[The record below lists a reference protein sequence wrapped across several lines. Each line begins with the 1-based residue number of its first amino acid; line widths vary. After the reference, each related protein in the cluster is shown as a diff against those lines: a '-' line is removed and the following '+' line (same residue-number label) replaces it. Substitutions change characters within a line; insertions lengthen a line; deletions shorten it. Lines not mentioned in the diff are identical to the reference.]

1 MNKRN
6 LILVVSVILLI
17 TAITGFNYYQKIY
30 GKAVIKNG
38 YIYIK
43 STDSFEDLSS
53 ELEPFLQ
60 NWDDFKWVANQK
72 EFSNLKPG
80 KYEVVKDMS
89 HNDLVNLLRSGKQI
103 PVMIS
108 FNNQN
113 SLEKLAGRISK
124 QIEAD
129 SLSLLNSFKDKDFLK
144 KENYNEQTILG
155 MFIPNS
161 YEFYWSTSA
170 DEFRNRMLKE
180 QNRFWNEQRMS
191 KVKKLG
197 FTKNEV
203 LALASIV
210 QKETA
215 KPEERPIVAGLYINR
230 LKRGIP
236 LQADPTIVYI
246 LKQQNGPDF
255 EVKRVLYKDLKIKSP
270 YNTYINRGLPPSLI
284 AMPDISSIDGVLNHQ
299 KHNYLYMCAS
309 VEKLGYHEFAS
320 SLSQHNRNARK
331 YQKWLN
337 NKGIRR

>member
-30 GKAVIKNG
+30 GKAVSKNG

-80 KYEVVKDMS
+80 KYEVVKGMS
-89 HNDLVNLLRSGKQI
+89 HNDLVNLLRIGKQI

-210 QKETA
+210 QKETV

-230 LKRGIP
+230 LKRDIP

-299 KHNYLYMCAS
+299 NHNYLYMCAS

>member
-30 GKAVIKNG
+30 GKAVSKNG

-80 KYEVVKDMS
+80 KYEVVKGMS
-89 HNDLVNLLRSGKQI
+89 HNDLVNLLRIGKQI

-210 QKETA
+210 QKETV

-299 KHNYLYMCAS
+299 NHNYLYMCAS